1 MSTVINTRS
10 PYYFKVHNASLYKAK
25 LQLYVWTGV
34 TGDKDLNTDLRYT
47 ISKQEIGT
55 NNFVVFELSQLIR
68 DYMETEYNDY
78 ATDVLWVDATVTI
91 YDSAGAVVQVEVKIQ
106 LLLSF

>member
-1 MSTVINTRS
+1 MSTIINTRS

-78 ATDVLWVDATVTI
+78 GTGLKLRKRCVNGWQDLDLINGTFGLYFI
-91 YDSAGAVVQVEVKIQ
+91 PEI
-106 LLLSF
+106 